1 MTSNSPPKTTGV
13 KRVALAT
20 AYIDDFNARLVAFLQ
35 AEGLGVTGVEGLAMT
50 DVRGVREVRPK
61 TLMSL
66 AERVFQSN
74 KSAQGLLS
82 LVAACSTS
90 LHP

>member
-61 TLMSL
+61 TLMRATRVRRDYSL
-66 AERVFQSN
+66 LWRLAHP
-74 KSAQGLLS
+74 L
-82 LVAACSTS
+82 TS